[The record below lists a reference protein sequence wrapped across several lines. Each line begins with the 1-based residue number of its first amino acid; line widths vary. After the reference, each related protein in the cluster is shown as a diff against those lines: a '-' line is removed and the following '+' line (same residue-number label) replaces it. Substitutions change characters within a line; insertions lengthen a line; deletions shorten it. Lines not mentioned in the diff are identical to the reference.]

1 MTAFSCQTDCTS
13 TCVGGTCD
21 ATRSIETPASG
32 GGSCAEAD
40 DLTRTGYPCPG
51 VTAAC
56 APSSTDTC
64 DDSAV
69 TAAANVTVSAS
80 LTLPSAAW
88 PDDETPAAFV
98 AALKASA
105 AVAGGVACDAVTVGT
120 PARVAA
126 ASSRRRLLAGTV
138 TVDVAA
144 AFQVGD
150 TDATKNAA
158 TDKLVAFTTKA
169 LYMTDWLLPA
179 EKRSSANAAAGTATV
194 AASAG
199 AALPCPA
206 SKTYEQAL
214 VLSDAGSHEEA
225 ARALNDL
232 LACAY
237 ESGTAAA
244 LNAMADE
251 FNVLGYSV
259 RKAAE
264 PDVELSELY
273 YKRALQIDP
282 AHQGATG
289 YLGELYVQKLE
300 FGLARESLDK
310 LKLMC
315 PPPNDCPALGVLRY
329 AMSVAGAIEGAFV
342 RDVAWNDCFD
352 LACSPM
358 NITVGD
364 SLNFVYSEAHDV
376 VKVADAAAFE
386 TCAAGETVGAASAGA
401 GVERKFESVGVEYF
415 VCSQGSHCAN
425 GQKMVVNVHSARTTP
440 SAGGEAPSYSLQA
453 EVESGAREGVRG
465 AALALVVAAVVAL
478 VAAA

>member
-1 MTAFSCQTDCTS
+1 MSAFSCRTDCTS
-13 TCVGGTCD
+13 TCIGGTCD
-21 ATRSIETPASG
+21 AERSIQTPASG
-32 GGSCAEAD
+32 GGSCPEAD

-64 DDSAV
+64 VDSAV

-88 PDDETPAAFV
+88 PDDETEAAFV

-120 PARVAA
+120 PA
-126 ASSRRRLLAGTV
+126 SSRRRLLAGTV
-138 TVDVAA
+138 TVDVTA

-199 AALPCPA
+199 ATLPCPA
-206 SKTYEQAL
+206 SKTYEDAL
-214 VLSDAGSHEEA
+214 VLSNAGSHEEA
-225 ARALNDL
+225 ARVLNDL

-329 AMSVAGAIEGAFV
+329 AMSVAGVIEGAFV

-386 TCAAGETVGAASAGA
+386 TCAAGETVGATSAGA

-465 AALALVVAAVVAL
+465 GALALVVAAVVAL

>member
-1 MTAFSCQTDCTS
+1 MSAFSCRTECTS

-56 APSSTDTC
+56 TPSSTDTC

-80 LTLPSAAW
+80 LTLPSEAW
-88 PDDETPAAFV
+88 PMTETPADFA
-98 AALKASA
+98 AALKNSA
-105 AVAGGVACDAVTVGT
+105 AVAANVTCDSVAVGT
-120 PARVAA
+120 PARVAN
-126 ASSRRRLLAGTV
+126 TV
-138 TVDVAA
+138 TVDVTA

-179 EKRSSANAAAGTATV
+179 EKRSSANAAAGTAAV

-206 SKTYEQAL
+206 SKTYEEAL
-214 VLSDAGSHEEA
+214 ALSDAGSHEEA

-289 YLGELYVQKLE
+289 YLGELYVQKKE

-310 LKLMC
+310 LKIMC
-315 PPPNDCPALGVLRY
+315 PPPERLP
-329 AMSVAGAIEGAFV
+329 GARRASV
-342 RDVAWNDCFD
+342 RDVRRRRHRGR
-352 LACSPM
+352 LRSRRR
-358 NITVGD
+358 
-364 SLNFVYSEAHDV
+364 
-376 VKVADAAAFE
+376 
-386 TCAAGETVGAASAGA
+386 
-401 GVERKFESVGVEYF
+401 VERLLRLG
-415 VCSQGSHCAN
+415 
-425 GQKMVVNVHSARTTP
+425 
-440 SAGGEAPSYSLQA
+440 L
-453 EVESGAREGVRG
+453 
-465 AALALVVAAVVAL
+465 LAHEHHRR
-478 VAAA
+478 

>member
-1 MTAFSCQTDCTS
+1 M
-13 TCVGGTCD
+13 
-21 ATRSIETPASG
+21 
-32 GGSCAEAD
+32 
-40 DLTRTGYPCPG
+40 
-51 VTAAC
+51 
-56 APSSTDTC
+56 
-64 DDSAV
+64 
-69 TAAANVTVSAS
+69 
-80 LTLPSAAW
+80 
-88 PDDETPAAFV
+88 
-98 AALKASA
+98 
-105 AVAGGVACDAVTVGT
+105 GT

-138 TVDVAA
+138 TVDVTA

-199 AALPCPA
+199 AVLPCPA
-206 SKTYEQAL
+206 SKTYEEARA
-214 VLSDAGSHEEA
+214 LSDAGSHEEA

-289 YLGELYVQKLE
+289 YLGELYVQKKE

-310 LKLMC
+310 LKIMC

-329 AMSVAGAIEGAFV
+329 AMSVAGVIEGAFV

-386 TCAAGETVGAASAGA
+386 TCAAGERWAPRAGA
-401 GVERKFESVGVEYF
+401 GVERKFESVGVQYF
-415 VCSQGSHCAN
+415 VCSR
-425 GQKMVVNVHSARTTP
+425 ARTARTGRRW
-440 SAGGEAPSYSLQA
+440 SSTCTRAHDALGGGRGASYSLQP

-465 AALALVVAAVVAL
+465 ALALVVAAVVAL
-478 VAAA
+478 VAA

>member
-56 APSSTDTC
+56 TPSSTDTC

-88 PDDETPAAFV
+88 PDDETEAAFV

-120 PARVAA
+120 PA
-126 ASSRRRLLAGTV
+126 SSRRRLLAGTV
-138 TVDVAA
+138 TVDVTA

-169 LYMTDWLLPA
+169 LYITDWLLPA

-199 AALPCPA
+199 ATLPCPA
-206 SKTYEQAL
+206 SKTYEDAL
-214 VLSDAGSHEEA
+214 VLSNAGSHEEA
-225 ARALNDL
+225 ARVLNDL

-329 AMSVAGAIEGAFV
+329 AMSVAGVIEGAFV

-386 TCAAGETVGAASAGA
+386 TCADGVTVGATDAGA
-401 GVERKFESVGVEYF
+401 GYEHRFENEGVEYF

-465 AALALVVAAVVAL
+465 GALALVVAAVVAL

>member
-1 MTAFSCQTDCTS
+1 
-13 TCVGGTCD
+13 
-21 ATRSIETPASG
+21 
-32 GGSCAEAD
+32 
-40 DLTRTGYPCPG
+40 
-51 VTAAC
+51 
-56 APSSTDTC
+56 
-64 DDSAV
+64 
-69 TAAANVTVSAS
+69 
-80 LTLPSAAW
+80 
-88 PDDETPAAFV
+88 
-98 AALKASA
+98 
-105 AVAGGVACDAVTVGT
+105 
-120 PARVAA
+120 
-126 ASSRRRLLAGTV
+126 
-138 TVDVAA
+138 
-144 AFQVGD
+144 
-150 TDATKNAA
+150 
-158 TDKLVAFTTKA
+158 
-169 LYMTDWLLPA
+169 MTDWLLPA

-199 AALPCPA
+199 ATLPCPA
-206 SKTYEQAL
+206 SKTYEDAL
-214 VLSDAGSHEEA
+214 VLSNAGSHEEA
-225 ARALNDL
+225 ARVLNDL

-329 AMSVAGAIEGAFV
+329 AMSVAGVIEGAFV

-386 TCAAGETVGAASAGA
+386 TCAAGETVGATSAGA

-465 AALALVVAAVVAL
+465 GALALVVAAVVAL

>member
-56 APSSTDTC
+56 TPSSTDTC

-88 PDDETPAAFV
+88 PDDETEAAFV

-120 PARVAA
+120 PA
-126 ASSRRRLLAGTV
+126 SSRRRLLAGTV
-138 TVDVAA
+138 TVDVTA
-144 AFQVGD
+144 AFHVGD

-179 EKRSSANAAAGTATV
+179 EKRSSANAAAGTAAV

-199 AALPCPA
+199 ATLPCPA
-206 SKTYEQAL
+206 SKTYEDAL
-214 VLSDAGSHEEA
+214 VLSNAGSHEEA
-225 ARALNDL
+225 ARVLNDL

-310 LKLMC
+310 LKIMC

-329 AMSVAGAIEGAFV
+329 AMSVAGVIEGAFV

-386 TCAAGETVGAASAGA
+386 TCADGVTVGATDAGA
-401 GVERKFESVGVEYF
+401 GYEHRFENEGVEYF

-465 AALALVVAAVVAL
+465 GALALIVAAVVAL
-478 VAAA
+478 VAA